1 MAEPRNIFEQILF
14 GVKATNDNVVALSED
29 LALAHQKI
37 DAIYNALYPSM
48 GNEPNADGAQENV
61 GETNNPL

>member
-1 MAEPRNIFEQILF
+1 MEKPKNIFEQILY

-37 DAIYNALYPSM
+37 DAIYAALYPPTQ
-48 GNEPNADGAQENV
+48 EPNADGAQEIV
-61 GETNNPL
+61 GETQNPV

>member
-1 MAEPRNIFEQILF
+1 MDKPRNIFEQILF

-37 DAIYNALYPSM
+37 DAIYNVLYPPTQ
-48 GNEPNADGAQENV
+48 EPNADGAQEIV
-61 GETNNPL
+61 GEPINPI

>member
-1 MAEPRNIFEQILF
+1 MEKPKNIFEQILY

-37 DAIYNALYPSM
+37 DAIYAALYPPTQ
-48 GNEPNADGAQENV
+48 EPNADGTQEIV
-61 GETNNPL
+61 GETQNPI

>member
-1 MAEPRNIFEQILF
+1 MEKPKTIFEQILF

-37 DAIYNALYPSM
+37 DAIYAALYPPTQ
-48 GNEPNADGAQENV
+48 EPNADGAQEIV
-61 GETNNPL
+61 GETSNPI

>member
-1 MAEPRNIFEQILF
+1 MEKPKNIFEQILF

-37 DAIYNALYPSM
+37 DAIYAALYPAIQ
-48 GNEPNADGAQENV
+48 EPNAGGAQEVV
-61 GETNNPL
+61 GETINPI